1 MGSTRVNSRIDRATD
16 NIPRDWI
23 NGLTNDI
30 NTLKSQNQVVGP
42 DSVSVQRVT
51 SGATWDIN
59 GASISGYAL
68 KSYRVVFT
76 PAHMKNP
83 YATFFY
89 SYSISGGT
97 GYELLYY
104 WPDTTNTT
112 ATQRAWIF
120 TISNDSNNISLFVQF
135 ILKCVD
141 TGSIV
146 VTAL

>member
-1 MGSTRVNSRIDRATD
+1 MNNRLQRSTE
-16 NIPRDWI
+16 NIPREWI
-23 NGLTNDI
+23 NALTTDI
-30 NTLKSQNQVVGP
+30 NTLKAQSQVVGP
-42 DSVSVQRVT
+42 DSVTVQRVT

-59 GASISGYAL
+59 GVAMAAFAL

-76 PAHMKNP
+76 PAHMQNP
-83 YATFFY
+83 YVSFFY
-89 SYSISGGT
+89 ANSITGGT
-97 GYELLYY
+97 GFELLYY

-120 TISNDSNNISLFVQF
+120 TISNDANAISLYVQF

-141 TGSIV
+141 SGSFT